1 VSWISFEESDGSDLE
16 FMVED
21 LEKFLSGIQSIS
33 DENITSKN
41 DYKGYKVVEQMNNRK
56 RQVNTD
62 QNSVI
67 KRTKLDICY
76 ERRTDDQNEREYEG
90 NHLSGSQKEEK
101 IESSNF
107 SKWYKKKS
115 YKTVVATKLCK
126 KGAINDR

>member
-90 NHLSGSQKEEK
+90 NHLSGKRKSKRRKNRKQQFQQMVQKEK
-101 IESSNF
+101 LQDSS
-107 SKWYKKKS
+107 SDE
-115 YKTVVATKLCK
+115 TL
-126 KGAINDR
+126 